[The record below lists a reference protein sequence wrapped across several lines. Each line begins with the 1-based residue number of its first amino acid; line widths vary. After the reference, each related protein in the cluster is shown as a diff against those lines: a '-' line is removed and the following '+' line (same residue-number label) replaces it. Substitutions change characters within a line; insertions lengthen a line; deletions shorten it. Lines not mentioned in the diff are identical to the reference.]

1 MDLEDVYSGG
11 YFSEKESIEYQTL
24 TVTIEV
30 NEKILQEKE
39 DEGGW

>member
-11 YFSEKESIEYQTL
+11 YFSEKESSIEYQIQ

-30 NEKILQEKE
+30 KE
-39 DEGGW
+39 NITGERG